1 MFEKFRSVVTNYRYI
16 RYQCPKINGAERK
29 NVFDTIYNVSRLC
42 INKLNVHSEGLKP
55 FVRQCSRQVDYVA
68 AQKLKRGQQWIRFY
82 TQLWSRDKLSTLFK
96 QMGRRLGIALRYRRI
111 STLVF
116 SGAAFAPVKNN
127 FEENNADEKIKP
139 QRLNDN
145 NQKKLPKRYVRNP
158 LSRLN

>member
-1 MFEKFRSVVTNYRYI
+1 M
-16 RYQCPKINGAERK
+16 
-29 NVFDTIYNVSRLC
+29 
-42 INKLNVHSEGLKP
+42 NVHSEGLKP

-82 TQLWSRDKLSTLFK
+82 TQLWSRDKLSTLLK

-127 FEENNADEKIKP
+127 FEEKNADEKIEP
-139 QRLNDN
+139 QRSNN
-145 NQKKLPKRYVRNP
+145 NQKKSSSIMSNGNLISSTR
-158 LSRLN
+158 